1 MILQYQHCKMSEISY
16 GFLNTSKILL
26 EFSQYKKF
34 KTTEYK
40 QYKAKQLPNTK
51 GEMLQKHD

>member
-1 MILQYQHCKMSEISY
+1 MSEISY